1 MCLTLKNF
9 STDIAKRNIVCWKV
23 VDPIKDSV
31 PPQWLPKR
39 IEDTGAYE
47 FNKVCKA
54 RKIEWSEGMAPVRG
68 LVKKS
73 KGVGKRVLRE
83 IDHLEIK
90 RVGQEGLLT
99 IEEGFHAFQT
109 YKDAKSSYFKF
120 YPFYPCIIPKGSEY
134 GLGIFN
140 DIVSTRIIVFSSFM
154 KFLKYLL
161 LPWTR

>member
-1 MCLTLKNF
+1 MCLTLRKS

-31 PPQWLPKR
+31 PSQWLPKH

-47 FNKVCKA
+47 FNKICKA
-54 RKIEWSEGMAPVRG
+54 RKFGWPEVIATGSGRN
-68 LVKKS
+68 KS
-73 KGVGKRVLRE
+73 VKRVLRE
-83 IDHLEIK
+83 IDRLEIK
-90 RVGQEGLLT
+90 RQDGHLT

-109 YKDAKSSYFKF
+109 YKKAKSFNFK
-120 YPFYPCIIPKGSEY
+120 FYPCIIPKGSEY
-134 GLGIFN
+134 GLGDHC
-140 DIVSTRIIVFSSFM
+140 DIVSTRIIVFSSFI

>member
-1 MCLTLKNF
+1 MCLTLKKS

-31 PPQWLPKR
+31 PLQWLPKR

-47 FNKVCKA
+47 FNRVCKA
-54 RKIEWSEGMAPVRG
+54 RKFEWSEGMAPVRG

-73 KGVGKRVLRE
+73 KRVGKRVLRE

-99 IEEGFHAFQT
+99 IEEGFHAFRT
-109 YKDAKSSYFKF
+109 YKKARASGYLN
-120 YPFYPCIIPKGSEY
+120 FYPCIIPKGSEY
-134 GLGIFN
+134 GLGIYN
-140 DIVSTRIIVFSSFM
+140 DIVSTRIIVFSSFI

-161 LPWTR
+161 LPWMR